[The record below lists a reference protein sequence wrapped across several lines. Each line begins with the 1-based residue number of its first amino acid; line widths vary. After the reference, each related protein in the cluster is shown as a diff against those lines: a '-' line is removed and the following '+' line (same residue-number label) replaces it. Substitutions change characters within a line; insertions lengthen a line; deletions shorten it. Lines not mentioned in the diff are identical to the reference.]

1 MCLQQVRHGN
11 SLILEFFVINFNS
24 VLPGNETVFFSFS
37 FFLFFFFFFF
47 WGGGGRGGGWGGE
60 CFFTVTYNVSFPNI
74 ICKSMPHRLNVVSC
88 IFP

>member
-47 WGGGGRGGGWGGE
+47 LGGGWEGGGVGRRVLFY
-60 CFFTVTYNVSFPNI
+60 CNI
-74 ICKSMPHRLNVVSC
+74 QCKFS
-88 IFP
+88 